1 MVGISSRT
9 LREPEGEE
17 EGQGEERRERAG
29 KSKSKSKEEKKKK
42 KGFHLTLPPLFARA
56 LGSTVLTGCQ

>member
-29 KSKSKSKEEKKKK
+29 KSKSKEEKKKK